1 MPNNRPLFNRFSPLK
16 NFFINYDIRCHSF
29 HSTIK
34 PYYRGGFEMKFSI
47 SNTIRTN
54 NFKDA
59 AIQEKI
65 MGLWQQSNA
74 FIAQAKEQGKSSSG
88 VS

>member
-1 MPNNRPLFNRFSPLK
+1 
-16 NFFINYDIRCHSF
+16 
-29 HSTIK
+29 
-34 PYYRGGFEMKFSI
+34 MKFSI

-65 MGLWQQSNA
+65 MGLWQQPHGRRQ
-74 FIAQAKEQGKSSSG
+74 FFCKSG
-88 VS
+88 RQNHDTK